1 MRSDAEFTI
10 AVASVGSADTLPV
23 VALAL
28 LELRLFAAAEEL
40 AVAAFELKLT
50 ALVPVPAENVSEF
63 VAALALGAF
72 TFTVVS
78 RERATLELGPLPDE

>member
-1 MRSDAEFTI
+1 LRSDADFII
-10 AVASVGSADTLPV
+10 AVASVGSAGTL

-50 ALVPVPAENVSEF
+50 ALVPGPAENVSEF
-63 VAALALGAF
+63 VAALALGAY